1 MRGGLTPQ
9 RHPFF
14 VGFLLNRSERVNGQ
28 AGRVSGTPP
37 TLAKLLEDQL
47 KDLYSSETQLTKALP
62 KMAKKA
68 SFGGLKQAILSH
80 LEETKGQVERLNQI
94 AEILGIKLS
103 GKKCK
108 AMEGLIEEG
117 SEVLEADGPGP
128 IIDTALIAAAQR
140 VEHYEISA
148 YGSACALAERLKHA
162 DIVSLLQETLDEE
175 SAADEK
181 LSLISLEEI
190 LPNAEPAGVGG

>member
-1 MRGGLTPQ
+1 M
-9 RHPFF
+9 
-14 VGFLLNRSERVNGQ
+14 
-28 AGRVSGTPP
+28 
-37 TLAKLLEDQL
+37 
-47 KDLYSSETQLTKALP
+47 KDLYSAETQLTKALP

-68 SFGGLKQAILSH
+68 SFDGLKQAILSH
-80 LEETKGQVERLNQI
+80 LEETKGQLERLNQI
-94 AEILGIKLS
+94 AKILGIKLS

-108 AMEGLIEEG
+108 AMEGPIEEG

-148 YGSACALAERLKHA
+148 YGSARALAARLQHGN
-162 DIVSLLQETLDEE
+162 IVSLLQETLDEE

-190 LPNAEPAGVGG
+190 LPNAEPSGIGG